1 MSNILFLNVLT
12 ATTQE
17 NYNSPISDYKNWSRL
32 LRIEYEKHNC
42 LYADSHWDKAIDWKV
57 KPFGYSIDNDILE
70 LNNLSLSKIMN
81 DGKEI
86 TEVLNDFIEVIKDV
100 KYIVGF
106 NIDYHLNVI
115 RSELKRNGYD
125 DLQTNFV
132 KICLM
137 KIGTDICKIELN
149 NKYKYPTFNELHKFV
164 LNEDF
169 YKENDFMCYTD
180 SVVEIY
186 KFFLNKNLL
195 KEYKIKPYPKFKGIY
210 EILFDN
216 SKNNIE
222 FILKENNNFDVY
234 LKGKLLFNNIYSV
247 HNYLKLGVFVLLYKT
262 DDNSFIN
269 LIIDYNGLVLAELK
283 NSYITLNHPDCD
295 INGSPDFDIK
305 SDYSNNTFTYIYK
318 DYAEVCFNSFYYFAK
333 IFPMKNGGLLY
344 SFEYNRYHF
353 NDFFHLYDN
362 NNVLLLILKP
372 DGELIFSN
380 YEKKI
385 DVLFFRIGYK
395 FLDTAG
401 SYGFI
406 QVDNLEKIITFNAWD
421 FKKKLP
427 ITFSYRFENFRVEK
441 CLNYF
446 AVVERNK
453 KFGLYHFKRE
463 ELILDFDFNKLTII
477 ENKEV
482 VNGEYTH
489 SVLDEKENKIIG
501 FRCND

>member
-1 MSNILFLNVLT
+1 MKTLNFTLVSET
-12 ATTQE
+12 E
-17 NYNSPISDYKNWSRL
+17 
-32 LRIEYEKHNC
+32 
-42 LYADSHWDKAIDWKV
+42 KAI
-57 KPFGYSIDNDILE
+57 
-70 LNNLSLSKIMN
+70 
-81 DGKEI
+81 
-86 TEVLNDFIEVIKDV
+86 

-137 KIGTDICKIELN
+137 KIGTDVCKIELN

-169 YKENDFMCYTD
+169 YEENDFMCYTD

-195 KEYKIKPYPKFKGIY
+195 KEYKIKPYPKFNGIY
-210 EILFDN
+210 EILFDK

-222 FILKENNNFDVY
+222 FTLNENNNFDVY
-234 LKGKLLFNNIYSV
+234 LKGKLLFNNIFSA
-247 HNYLKLGVFVLLYKT
+247 HNYLKLGVSVLRYKT
-262 DDNSFIN
+262 DDNSFVS
-269 LIIDYNGLVLAELK
+269 LLIDYNGLVLVELK
-283 NSYITLNHPDCD
+283 NSYITLNHPDGD

-305 SDYSNNTFTYIYK
+305 SDYFNNTFTYIYE
-318 DYAEVCFNSFYYFAK
+318 DYAEVRFNSFYYFAK

-344 SFEYNRYHF
+344 SNEYNRYRF
-353 NDFFHLYDN
+353 NDSFYLYDFDN
-362 NNVLLLILKP
+362 ILLLILKP

-385 DVLFFRIGYK
+385 DVLFFSIGHK
-395 FLDTAG
+395 FLDSIG
-401 SYGFI
+401 YGFI
-406 QVDNLEKIITFNAWD
+406 QVDNRGKNITFNTWD

-427 ITFSYRFENFRVEK
+427 IIFSCFFENFRVVK
-441 CLNYF
+441 CLNYY
-446 AVVERNK
+446 AIVERNK

-477 ENKEV
+477 ENEKI
-482 VNGEYTH
+482 VNDGYTH
-489 SVLDEKENKIIG
+489 SVFDEKKNKIME
-501 FRCND
+501 FRNND